1 MYCIWAIL
9 NESSLSF
16 LPATCFLLF
25 AIIFIPCSVTSV
37 QVASPTWGPGR
48 QAAVRNMVALDSITH
63 AFINSRTTNDTRQT
77 TL

>member
-16 LPATCFLLF
+16 LPATCVLLF

-37 QVASPTWGPGR
+37 
-48 QAAVRNMVALDSITH
+48 
-63 AFINSRTTNDTRQT
+63 
-77 TL
+77 